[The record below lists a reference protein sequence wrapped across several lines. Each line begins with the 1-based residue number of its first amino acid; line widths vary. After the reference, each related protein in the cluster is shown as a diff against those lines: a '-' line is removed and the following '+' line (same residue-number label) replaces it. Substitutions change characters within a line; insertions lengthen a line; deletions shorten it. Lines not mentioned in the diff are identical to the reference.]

1 MKMIQCQKKTRYQ
14 NDLKKRDA
22 GRDYHS
28 ALWGYLLAL
37 IPHRLVVV

>member
-1 MKMIQCQKKTRYQ
+1 MIQCQKKNRYQ

-22 GRDYHS
+22 GQGYHS
-28 ALWGYLLAL
+28 ALWDYLLAL

>member
-1 MKMIQCQKKTRYQ
+1 MNQCLKKIQYQ
-14 NDLKKRDA
+14 NDLRKRDA

-37 IPHRLVVV
+37 IPHRLAVV